1 MKDRP
6 VIAPESL
13 HNNDWDKYH
22 SDFHEVESLPRI
34 KIAAKWIKDLQPK
47 LVLDIGC
54 GPGHLAKVIK
64 KQGTKIEIHG
74 IDFSKVAIEN
84 AKKFLDKCWQ
94 VNLDVEDIPVNSNSY
109 DAVICLEVLEHV
121 YDVDH
126 VIREIRRVLKSS
138 GWAMLS
144 VPNLAYW
151 RYRLQLLVGQV
162 PHDEVLNEQHI
173 HVFNFIALK
182 DRISRLGLK
191 VERCWGY
198 GERMQKFAFYFP
210 QLFSSTLFV
219 EVTRKEL

>member
-1 MKDRP
+1 MKDRS
-6 VIAPESL
+6 VITPESL

-34 KIAAKWIKDLQPK
+34 KIATKWIKDLQPK

-74 IDFSKVAIEN
+74 IDFSRVAIEN

-94 VNLDVEDIPVNSNSY
+94 VNLDIEDIPVNSNSY

-121 YDVDH
+121 FDVDH
-126 VIREIRRVLKSS
+126 VLREIRRVLKPS
-138 GWAMLS
+138 GKAMLS

-151 RYRLQLLVGQV
+151 RYRLQLSVGQV
-162 PHDEVLNEQHI
+162 PHGEVLNEQHI
-173 HVFNFIALK
+173 HVFNFTTLK
-182 DRISRLGLK
+182 DMISRSGLK

-198 GERMQKFAFYFP
+198 GKRLQFLAQYYS

-219 EVTRKEL
+219 EVIRKEL